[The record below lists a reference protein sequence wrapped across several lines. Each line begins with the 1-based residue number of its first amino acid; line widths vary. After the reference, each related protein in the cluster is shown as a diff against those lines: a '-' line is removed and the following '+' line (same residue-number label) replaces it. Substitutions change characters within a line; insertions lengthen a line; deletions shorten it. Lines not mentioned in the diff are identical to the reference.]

1 MMPRCFLVVP
11 VQSGRLLRQWRGL
24 RQEVRTT
31 LLNRCNLCYCHSGFG
46 AGVWVRRDVV
56 ERRWNTSD
64 WGKPAKTT
72 VRRVI
77 DEWVVV
83 TCWRWSGSRRH
94 WIRSPVLVIVLLVS
108 KASGVQV
115 HGEVQVRTKWYM
127 CFVPQSG
134 SVYVRPCEIDM
145 LKPRSDTRTD
155 TCDIWNAF
163 PNIWVCPPQRFQIKT
178 WMMISCARDSSKDD
192 VSPLLRRRSRKC
204 C

>member
-145 LKPRSDTRTD
+145 LKPRSRWFSV
-155 TCDIWNAF
+155 IW
-163 PNIWVCPPQRFQIKT
+163 
-178 WMMISCARDSSKDD
+178 
-192 VSPLLRRRSRKC
+192 
-204 C
+204 